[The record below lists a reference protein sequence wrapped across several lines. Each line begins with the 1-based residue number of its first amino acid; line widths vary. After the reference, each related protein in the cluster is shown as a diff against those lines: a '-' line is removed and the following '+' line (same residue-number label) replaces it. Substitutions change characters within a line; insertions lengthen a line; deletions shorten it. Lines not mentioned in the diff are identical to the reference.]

1 MSFWY
6 ILTLWARLGAEP
18 TSGAIIFQKNTFSTM
33 QSFFQPFFTPKAVI
47 WVNLKRKTEIES
59 YFWKPENHTS
69 NCGQQVG
76 CRMEPQTG
84 KLLVST
90 CTAIPIEPYEMGSF
104 CTGVSPL
111 LMVTLQTLISGVQA
125 SFHNGVNYIGIHSP

>member
-1 MSFWY
+1 
-6 ILTLWARLGAEP
+6 
-18 TSGAIIFQKNTFSTM
+18 M
-33 QSFFQPFFTPKAVI
+33 QSFFQPFFTAKAVI
-47 WVNLKRKTEIES
+47 WVDLKRKTEIES

-90 CTAIPIEPYEMGSF
+90 CTATPMEHMKWAVFVRGRHH
-104 CTGVSPL
+104 CL
-111 LMVTLQTLISGVQA
+111 W
-125 SFHNGVNYIGIHSP
+125 